1 MGVDGDHVFIS
12 YNTIFEGPGLDRAS
26 AARTMRNIEPEYSDE
41 ANFMRDVQVLIDE
54 NYLNYLLF
62 NLFYNGKTY
71 SISELLFRQM
81 PDSFVGGGLALRALM
96 NAHLWAVLFP
106 DLKRE
111 YGVNS

>member
-26 AARTMRNIEPEYSDE
+26 AARAMPNVEPEYSDE

-71 SISELLFRQM
+71 SISELLFR
-81 PDSFVGGGLALRALM
+81 
-96 NAHLWAVLFP
+96 
-106 DLKRE
+106 
-111 YGVNS
+111 